1 MKFPYIKIPQ
11 KDPTKKW
18 ISRPLIPV
26 IIFGSKSNIK
36 VLALIDSGAD
46 KCLFNAQIGREI
58 GLEVEKGKPET
69 FMGIEGGRLVAYIH
83 KIKLQI
89 VGIENIIEIESGFV
103 DSPAVDVIL
112 GQEGFFDTFK
122 IKFEKTITLL
132 KLLLPKDINCF

>member
-26 IIFGSKSNIK
+26 IIFGPKSNIK
-36 VLALIDSGAD
+36 VLALINSGAD

-69 FMGIEGGRLVAYIH
+69 FMGIEGGRLVAYIN

-89 VGIENIIEIESGFV
+89 IGIENIIEIEAGFV
-103 DSPAVDVIL
+103 DSLAVDVIL
-112 GQEGFFDTFK
+112 GQEGFFDAFK
-122 IKFEKTITLL
+122 IKFEKDHNIIEITPSR
-132 KLLLPKDINCF
+132 KH

>member
-1 MKFPYIKIPQ
+1 MFLRFNYEISLY
-11 KDPTKKW
+11 KDTPKRSYKKW

-26 IIFGSKSNIK
+26 IIFGPKSNIK

-83 KIKLQI
+83 KIKLQV
-89 VGIENIIEIESGFV
+89 VGIENIIEIEAG
-103 DSPAVDVIL
+103 L
-112 GQEGFFDTFK
+112 
-122 IKFEKTITLL
+122 
-132 KLLLPKDINCF
+132 

>member
-1 MKFPYIKIPQ
+1 MKFPYIKIPP

-26 IIFGSKSNIK
+26 IIFGPKSNIK
-36 VLALIDSGAD
+36 VLALIDSVAD

-83 KIKLQI
+83 KIKLQV
-89 VGIENIIEIESGFV
+89 VGIENIIEIEAGFV
-103 DSPAVDVIL
+103 DSPAADAIL
-112 GQEGFFDTFK
+112 GQEGFFDAFK
-122 IKFEKTITLL
+122 IKFEKDHNIIEITPSR
-132 KLLLPKDINCF
+132 KH